1 MFSEPE
7 PDKNIPSTDVFP
19 SAVKVKKLE
28 DGKNIE
34 LTYQNT
40 YKVLGESGFGKVYK
54 FKLNNKDVVIGK
66 IINEKKYSEI
76 SLPRDE
82 INLQKSLNSSNI
94 VKVIDYVEENGF
106 VFIFLELCKN
116 GSLKNLLKNRSH
128 LTEKEVQCYML
139 QIIIA
144 LNYIHSNNIIH
155 RDLKLGNILL
165 GDNMEIKIGDFGLST
180 KLDRKSKKG
189 LDKQVG
195 TLDYEAPEILNKQNY
210 FYEAEIWSLGIIMC
224 YLLTGKHPFSGKDEE
239 ELIQNIKDKPPVI
252 SPEYK
257 ISKAAED
264 LIKQILVKEPSKR
277 PTLNQII
284 YHDFFNREGIPK
296 YLGEETLNKAPE
308 NFSDEILNKEVIMRD
323 LISIVRP
330 IINPKIK
337 YEDINDINDI
347 KKNNIKDI
355 EIYVKTY
362 LNYNERFGVGYILN
376 NGDIGVYYRDKT
388 ILLLNNDKEKYLY
401 IDKEEQKKIY
411 NKDTIPEFL
420 NNKIKILNGF
430 INYFKK
436 HKKEGDNNL
445 NENHKKE
452 NDVDIYVK
460 CVIIDKK
467 LIILKLSN
475 DVEHNFFADKIEIIM
490 SKNENKLT
498 YIEKNRTKTNLNL
511 NESFNNYCRD
521 LHRRIKYIQY
531 ANVEFLTKEINKN
544 YREQLIINDN
554 NLISTE
560 KDD

>member
-19 SAVKVKKLE
+19 STIKVKKLE

-40 YKVLGESGFGKVYK
+40 YKVLGEGGFGKVYK
-54 FKLNNKDVVIGK
+54 FKLNNKDIVAGK

-76 SLPRDE
+76 SLLRDE

-106 VFIFLELCKN
+106 IFIFLELCKN

-210 FYEAEIWSLGIIMC
+210 FYEAEIWALGIIMC

-308 NFSDEILNKEVIMRD
+308 DFSDEILNKEVIMRD

-388 ILLLNNDKEKYLY
+388 ILLLNIDKEKYLY

-411 NKDTIPEFL
+411 NKDTIPELL

-436 HKKEGDNNL
+436 HKKEDDNNL

>member
-1 MFSEPE
+1 
-7 PDKNIPSTDVFP
+7 
-19 SAVKVKKLE
+19 
-28 DGKNIE
+28 
-34 LTYQNT
+34 
-40 YKVLGESGFGKVYK
+40 
-54 FKLNNKDVVIGK
+54 
-66 IINEKKYSEI
+66 
-76 SLPRDE
+76 
-82 INLQKSLNSSNI
+82 
-94 VKVIDYVEENGF
+94 
-106 VFIFLELCKN
+106 
-116 GSLKNLLKNRSH
+116 
-128 LTEKEVQCYML
+128 ML

-296 YLGEETLNKAPE
+296 YLSEETLNKAPE
-308 NFSDEILNKEVIMRD
+308 DFSDEILNKEVIMRD

-388 ILLLNNDKEKYLY
+388 ILLLNKDKEKYLY